1 MAKLIDNV
9 RNFIAAAER
18 SEEGKRLLKN
28 LDYTYQFD
36 FGPSGEEPFHIEIKR
51 GSISVKTGLS
61 SLDWK
66 KKDWNKINRIWTDK
80 ETFVK
85 ILKGEKEIVE
95 AQFTGRWSYSNWVA
109 THSQQKWLNNLI
121 RIAQEQSAKETLQ
134 NCFKD

>member
-1 MAKLIDNV
+1 MAKLIENFK
-9 RNFIAAAER
+9 NFIAAAQR

-36 FGPSGEEPFHIEIKR
+36 FGSSGEEPFHIEIKK
-51 GSISVKTGLS
+51 GSVSVKAGVS
-61 SLDWK
+61 PLDWK
-66 KKDWNKINRIWTDK
+66 KDWHKINRIWTDK

-121 RIAQEQSAKETLQ
+121 RIAQEQSAKEALQ